1 MPLAKFISWFL
12 AGLVAALF
20 TASTLT
26 AAEAEPAGQV
36 IVASGTVQAIM
47 ASGAVRE
54 LRRRSSFYA
63 GDTIRTASASQVQLR
78 FADGALLSLRP
89 DSELRVDEYRYTNHG
104 GAGDRSVSTLL
115 KGGLRTI
122 TGVIGKQDP
131 QAYEVKTPVATIG
144 VRGTHYE
151 AVLES
156 AESLVLAAWQG
167 GIRVRNERGALDLGV
182 GAAFN
187 YGRAGREQ
195 PPQGLLQP
203 PPALQASAPVGHAP
217 PAASEQT
224 EADSDATNAETNTG
238 ESSVEAGET
247 ANAPASD
254 SAATDTGPTSSEPVV
269 ADSTAP
275 APMDTTL
282 SAPVSTITDT
292 GCATCAPP
300 QQIVINDPTDV
311 PAAQDVRFTAGEWK
325 ALQTTPY
332 LGIWIEDNTGAD
344 FGFDG
349 GRVLHHGSATPL
361 FTENGYGPHE
371 PQYATA
377 PILDVV
383 RIGKARVAAFG
394 SYNVDTEHT
403 VYWGTWDG
411 TVNPVEI
418 QIDPTNGAIKDL
430 SYRPLYWATMLPT
443 DPAAIAARTGSVSY
457 NTVVAAH
464 GGGSAGVLNAGN
476 VSFNANVNFDTG
488 AVTAGMLNIYNGPEN
503 WNVNFSGQVRSNVM
517 DVKIN
522 TATSGVAVSPGP
534 AKPIEGDMGF
544 AFTGRNGQVLGGGFS
559 LQAVGDPRI
568 HAEGVLLVR

>member
-1 MPLAKFISWFL
+1 MPLAKFICCFL
-12 AGLVAALF
+12 VGLFAAFNAFML
-20 TASTLT
+20 A
-26 AAEAEPAGQV
+26 AAEVAPAGQV
-36 IVASGTVQAIM
+36 IVASGTVQALT
-47 ASGAVRE
+47 ASGEVRE

-63 GDTIRTASASQVQLR
+63 GDTIRTASASQAQLR

-89 DSELRVDEYRYTNHG
+89 DSELRVDDYRYTNQG

-156 AESLVLAAWQG
+156 PESLVLAAWQG
-167 GIRVRNERGALDLGV
+167 GIRVRNERGAIDLGV

-195 PPQGLLQP
+195 APQGLLQP
-203 PPALQASAPVGHAP
+203 PPALQESAPVGHAQ
-217 PAASEQT
+217 PAAPEQA
-224 EADSDATNAETNTG
+224 EADSDASNTDATTG
-238 ESSVEAGET
+238 ESSAEAGDT
-247 ANAPASD
+247 ATAPVSD
-254 SAATDTGPTSSEPVV
+254 STVADTDTAAAEPVV
-269 ADSTAP
+269 TDGNATA
-275 APMDTTL
+275 AMDTTL
-282 SAPVSTITDT
+282 SAPVSTITDS
-292 GCATCAPP
+292 GCATCSPP
-300 QQIVINDPTDV
+300 QQIVINNPADV
-311 PAAQDVRFTAGEWK
+311 PAAQDVRFTASEWK

-332 LGIWIEDNTGAD
+332 LGIWIEDNTSAD

-349 GRVLHHGSATPL
+349 GRALHHGSATPL

-394 SYNVDTEHT
+394 SYTVDTEHT

-430 SYRPLYWATMLPT
+430 SYRPLYWATMVPT
-443 DPAAIAARTGSVSY
+443 DPAVIAARTGSVSY

-464 GGGSAGVLNAGN
+464 GGGSAGVLRSGN

-488 AVTAGMLNIYNGPEN
+488 AVTAGLLNIYNGPEN

-522 TATSGVAVSPGP
+522 TATSSVAISPGP
-534 AKPIEGDMGF
+534 AKPVEGDMGF
-544 AFTGRNGQVLGGGFS
+544 AFTGRNGQALGGGFS

>member
-1 MPLAKFISWFL
+1 MPLAKFTSWFL
-12 AGLVAALF
+12 TGLLVAALS
-20 TASTLT
+20 ASAL
-26 AAEAEPAGQV
+26 AAPEPEPAGQV
-36 IVASGTVQAIM
+36 IVASGTVQAVM
-47 ASGAVRE
+47 ASGEVRE
-54 LRRRSSFYA
+54 LRRRSSFFA
-63 GDTIRTASASQVQLR
+63 GDTIRTAPASQVQLR

-89 DSELRVDEYRYTNHG
+89 DSELRVDDYRFTNQG

-156 AESLVLAAWQG
+156 PESLVLAAWHG
-167 GIRVRNERGALDLGV
+167 GIRVRNERGAIDLGM

-187 YGRAGREQ
+187 YGRAGRDQ
-195 PPQGLLQP
+195 VPQGLLQP
-203 PPALQASAPVGHAP
+203 PPALQEPTPVGHAQ
-217 PAASEQT
+217 PATAEQ
-224 EADSDATNAETNTG
+224 ADGDSDASTAEG
-238 ESSVEAGET
+238 D
-247 ANAPASD
+247 ASEP
-254 SAATDTGPTSSEPVV
+254 SAATGDTNNAAASAETDTTTTGT
-269 ADSTAP
+269 DTIDNTAS

-282 SAPVSTITDT
+282 SAPLSSVTDT
-292 GCATCAPP
+292 GCTTCAPP

-311 PAAQDVRFTAGEWK
+311 PAAQDVRFTASEWK

-332 LGIWIEDNTGAD
+332 LGIWIEDNTTPD

-383 RIGKARVAAFG
+383 RIGKARVAGFG
-394 SYNVDTEHT
+394 SYNVDAEHT

-430 SYRPLYWATMLPT
+430 SYRPYYWATMLPT
-443 DPAAIAARTGSVSY
+443 DSAVIASRTGSVSY

-476 VSFNANVNFDTG
+476 VHFNANVNFDTG
-488 AVTAGMLNIYNGPEN
+488 AVTAGLLNIYNGPES
-503 WNVNFSGQVRSNVM
+503 WNVNFSGKVRSNVM
-517 DVKIN
+517 DVKID
-522 TATSGVAVSPGP
+522 TATSSVAVSPGP

-544 AFTGRNGQVLGGGFS
+544 AFTGRNGQALGGGFS